1 MVEPRNH
8 PQRAWT
14 PDRAGVLFV
23 LVGLWAVVP
32 KILQTLT
39 AAKYRVRV
47 DQAAP
52 PPSAVTVLATDV
64 LTLALLGHCLVVVC
78 AALRSN
84 PRRDLGGVVLLLAP
98 WLWVQVRAFT
108 LDAHPSASDLVYPA
122 VVVAVWLL
130 RPGLRH
136 LRLLGYL
143 AGAVALVSVVIGVG
157 FPDQGV
163 FRSADGSAINE
174 EKAIVP
180 FGVLVGIFTHGNT
193 LGQYLLM
200 GLPLIALIPRRGV
213 RAVLLAVTAG
223 ALLWSAARSTIAGAV
238 ALAVVVAVLSLLPHG
253 RRSVPYRLV
262 LGGAFALVA
271 VLPFVTHAPLA
282 YTGRGAIWT
291 NSLGYWREHPWVGH
305 GSDFYTRIAT
315 TTADLGGTVYHGHNE
330 VVQLLVTGGVVLAVL
345 VGLLVVATIRRATV
359 GPTGGTVGLA
369 ILLALAGASLL
380 EVSLLFDDSGV
391 FDPVLLL
398 PLATLLVGE
407 PLGAAAPAA
416 RIGADAASAR
426 GPRASEDRAP
436 VPGRPSG
443 HDDVLPSFP

>member
-1 MVEPRNH
+1 MAEP
-8 PQRAWT
+8 PSGTSVWT
-14 PDRAGVLFV
+14 HDRASVLFV
-23 LVGLWAVVP
+23 LVGLWAIVP

-52 PPSAVTVLATDV
+52 PPSAVTVLATDL
-64 LTLALLGHCLVVVC
+64 LTLALLGYCLVVVLE
-78 AALRSN
+78 ALRSN
-84 PRRDLGGVVLLLAP
+84 PRRDLLGLVLLLAP
-98 WLWVQVRAFT
+98 WAWVEVRAFT
-108 LDAHPSASDLVYPA
+108 LDARPSVSDLVYPA

-143 AGAVALVSVVIGVG
+143 AGAVALVSVVIGVA

-163 FRSADGSAINE
+163 FRSADGSAISE
-174 EKAIVP
+174 EKAILP

-200 GLPLIALIPRRGV
+200 GLPLVALVPRRGV

-223 ALLWSAARSTIAGAV
+223 TLLWSAARSTIAGAV
-238 ALAVVVAVLSLLPHG
+238 ALAVVVGVLSLLPPG

-262 LGGAFALVA
+262 LGGAFALV
-271 VLPFVTHAPLA
+271 VLLPFVTSAPLA
-282 YTGRGAIWT
+282 FTGRGAIWAD
-291 NSLGYWREHPWVGH
+291 SLGYWREHPWVGN
-305 GSDFYTRIAT
+305 GSDFYARIAT

-345 VGLLVVATIRRATV
+345 VGLLVVAAIRRATDDR
-359 GPTGGTVGLA
+359 TGATIGLA

-407 PLGAAAPAA
+407 PLGT
-416 RIGADAASAR
+416 GAQHSH
-426 GPRASEDRAP
+426 ASEDR
-436 VPGRPSG
+436 
-443 HDDVLPSFP
+443 VLARTRG

>member
-1 MVEPRNH
+1 
-8 PQRAWT
+8 
-14 PDRAGVLFV
+14 VLFV
-23 LVGLWAVVP
+23 LVGLWAIVP

-52 PPSAVTVLATDV
+52 PPTAITVLATDV
-64 LTLALLGHCLVVVC
+64 LTLGLLGCCLLVVLD
-78 AALRSN
+78 ALRRN
-84 PRRDLGGVVLLLAP
+84 PRRDLLGLVLLLAP
-98 WLWVQVRAFT
+98 WTWVEVRGFT
-108 LDAHPSASDLVYPA
+108 LGGRPSVSDLVYPA
-122 VVVAVWLL
+122 VVVAVWLV

-143 AGAVALVSVVIGVG
+143 AGAVGLVSIVIGVA

-163 FRSADGSAINE
+163 FRASDGSTITE
-174 EKAIVP
+174 EKAILP

-200 GLPLIALIPRRGV
+200 GLPLVALVPRRGA

-238 ALAVVVAVLSLLPHG
+238 ALAVVVGVLSLLPRG
-253 RRSVPYRLV
+253 RRSIPYRIV
-262 LGGAFALVA
+262 LWGTFAVVA
-271 VLPFVTHAPLA
+271 TLPFVTHDPTA
-282 YTGRGAIWT
+282 YTGRGVIWT
-291 NSLGYWREHPWVGH
+291 NSLGYWREHPWIGQ

-315 TTADLGGTVYHGHNE
+315 TSADLGGTVYHGHNE

-345 VGLLVVATIRRATV
+345 VGLLVLAAIHRATDER
-359 GPTGGTVGLA
+359 TGGTIGLA
-369 ILLALAGASLL
+369 VLFALAGASLL

-407 PLGAAAPAA
+407 PLGTDAPA
-416 RIGADAASAR
+416 
-426 GPRASEDRAP
+426 GPRASEDRTP
-436 VPGRPSG
+436 ELVRPRG
-443 HDDVLPSFP
+443 